1 MRVGAFAHRAAH
13 VWRRARHVGRS
24 IDRAIHNGAYLYSA
38 IRPGLL
44 AAGVDTRSVDRT
56 LSKNYGHYNKMQ
68 ESLSDGIQVVD
79 GIAANLRG
87 GNFTYS

>member
-1 MRVGAFAHRAAH
+1 MRVGERAAYM
-13 VWRRARHVGRS
+13 WRRARHVGRS

-38 IRPGLL
+38 IRPGLW
-44 AAGVDTRSVDRT
+44 AAGVDMRRVDSV
-56 LSKNYGHYNKMQ
+56 LSKNYGHYNQMQ
-68 ESLSDGIQVVD
+68 ERLSDGVQVVD